1 MQIEITI
8 HNYENGK
15 DIISK
20 SVMFDPTLDMKEIF
34 EDITNTLTE
43 VYEENAEKLTQEEL
57 MDDNYDDD
65 LYDSIE
71 HETQ

>member
-1 MQIEITI
+1 MQIEIII

-20 SVMFDPTLDMKEIF
+20 TIQFDPTLDMSEIF

-43 VYEENAEKLTQEEL
+43 VYEENTEKLTQEEL
-57 MDDNYDDD
+57 MDDNSDYD
-65 LYDSIE
+65 LYDAIE
-71 HETQ
+71 HETK

>member
-43 VYEENAEKLTQEEL
+43 HYEENAEKLTQEEL
-57 MDDNYDDD
+57 MDDNSDDD
-65 LYDSIE
+65 LYDAIE
-71 HETQ
+71 HEK